1 MHQGGDPYYQF
12 YQSQSSQLQNPN
24 PHPNPNP
31 DTQFPSAVATP
42 WPPTT
47 LASAPPAAPYT
58 ASSDYPSYQYPQSNQ
73 PPSAPSYINQQ
84 GATGF
89 KFQYGEPNQGS
100 YYPYAQNP
108 SALNH
113 TQLDHS
119 SNPGALSHSANPGA
133 LNHAQLDHSSIP
145 GVLGHA
151 QLDHGLNHGTNLS
164 YSAGSG
170 AYPAG
175 YGYDNPVDYGKQYEH
190 WSGYLDGNGASKYE
204 EPRRYGSESY
214 DGGNQGFSD
223 AGVYRYDGGGVEPY
237 GARGTAGSRS
247 SSSSQVMFDDY
258 GRPVGVSG
266 GKGESARPV
275 GSMKVVKAVPKNE
288 VEEDVRNGVQ
298 KFRVKVLAEGAG
310 QSDMDVL
317 CQIGLDGI
325 RMVEPATGRTQ
336 RIYPLEAV
344 TRWEVLES
352 HIFAFWAKT
361 SVDVEPKRIRLKSNS
376 YTTNTILDAVTAAS
390 VQLKEMG
397 DEKSL
402 TSVKPS
408 DLANEKK
415 KGFPDFLNL
424 IKPPVEEKD
433 HWVPDEA
440 VTKCIA
446 CGSNFGPFNRRHH
459 CRNCG
464 DIFCDKCTQGRTPL
478 SLDDQAQPVR
488 VCDRCMA
495 EVTQRLANAREATS
509 RIGGSLRSHEDLA
522 KKLKE
527 EMNKNLKGSSG
538 GNADGSKARMREVA
552 CPTCTVHLQVQVPSS
567 GSETIECSVCQHP
580 FLVSA
585 H

>member
-12 YQSQSSQLQNPN
+12 YQSQSSQFQNPN
-24 PHPNPNP
+24 PNPNP
-31 DTQFPSAVATP
+31 DPDPQFPSAAAAP

-89 KFQYGEPNQGS
+89 EFQYGDPNQGS
-100 YYPYAQNP
+100 YYPYGQNP

-113 TQLDHS
+113 NQLDHT
-119 SNPGALSHSANPGA
+119 NPGALSHSANPGS

-190 WSGYLDGNGASKYE
+190 WGGYLDGNGGSKYE

-258 GRPVGVSG
+258 GRPVGFSG
-266 GKGESARPV
+266 GKGEGARPV

-288 VEEDVRNGVQ
+288 AEEDVRNGVQ
-298 KFRVKVLAEGAG
+298 KFRVKVLAEVAG

-361 SVDVEPKRIRLKSNS
+361 SVDVEPKRIRLKSSS

-397 DEKSL
+397 DEKSS

-440 VTKCIA
+440 VTKCTA